1 MVQNTDRSPI
11 EMLAEPT
18 FATDE
23 PRRRH
28 LPSRTQ
34 CFLSV
39 FAIAAVAGL
48 LFTFLR
54 TPIYRSS
61 ATLVVE
67 PPAGAASGIS
77 PASMMPTAGATQYLA
92 TERQRLL
99 GESVL
104 TPVAT
109 EFATTLGGNP
119 PLATLQGMVDVTYVA
134 ETNLIEMG
142 IEGPTPDVL
151 PRILEHWLEGYTTA
165 RTTAT
170 SSAHEDTSA
179 DLKGQ
184 LAALETRIAEQR
196 ARVDA
201 FRVEHDIVSPERA
214 ENRDLAKLT
223 GLNES
228 INRAEEDEMKARAR
242 FDAVRQAITAG
253 EPVTQGRD
261 RAAIEQLEEK
271 IRVLRDQVQAY
282 AGQFTEKF
290 AQIAPEITAARKNLT
305 MAEADL
311 ATKRAEATAEVLA
324 QTEHDLK
331 AAQASK
337 SALVGQQS
345 SLKSKLTNF
354 GQHFEAFKTLEQRL
368 TELEAQAAPLRER
381 VVKSDVAAHELFAKI
396 TVLAKPSTPTRPVRP
411 AYMRDAA
418 IAVGTAFALALLAT
432 LLVDF
437 LARTPTTVDT
447 PEPPSTVYAY
457 NTHLLSP
464 SLPAATQ
471 PLLTQPASQ
480 PVLAVAGRR
489 ELMPAEVNALLAA
502 ADEQSRLIVALL
514 LAGATPEDIA
524 MLTAGDIGPDGHL
537 RLAGRTEDLSLP
549 ANCLT
554 VLAHRGAAAPGPD
567 VPLFQQPG
575 SAPLTTTDLDATLTY
590 LAHDA
595 GISRPD
601 EISVAALRHTYFAYL
616 VRQGLRLGDL
626 PRVGG
631 ALAPALLASYA
642 PYAPPGAG
650 RRLEEIDAVYPV
662 LHTLD

>member
-1 MVQNTDRSPI
+1 MAQNTDRSPL

-18 FATDE
+18 LATDE
-23 PRRRH
+23 PRPRH

-39 FAIAAVAGL
+39 FVTAAVAGL

-61 ATLVVE
+61 ATLLVE
-67 PPAGAASGIS
+67 PPTGNVPTAGAASGVS
-77 PASMMPTAGATQYLA
+77 PASMMPAAGATQYLA

-99 GESVL
+99 SEPVL
-104 TPVAT
+104 TLVAN
-109 EFATTLGGNP
+109 EFATTLGGHP
-119 PLATLQGMVDVTYVA
+119 PLGTLQGMVDVTYVA
-134 ETNLIEMG
+134 ETNLIEIG

-151 PRILEHWLEGYTTA
+151 PRILEHWLEEYTTV

-170 SSAHEDTSA
+170 SSAHEDASA

-228 INRAEEDEMKARAR
+228 INRAEEDETKARAR
-242 FDAVRQAITAG
+242 FDAVRQAIAAG
-253 EPVTQGRD
+253 EPVTQDRD
-261 RAAIEQLEEK
+261 RVAIEQLEEK
-271 IRVLRDQVQAY
+271 MRVLRDQVQAY

-290 AQIAPEITAARKNLT
+290 AQIAPEITAARKNLK
-305 MAEADL
+305 MVEADL
-311 ATKRAEATAEVLA
+311 AAKRTEATAAVLA

-331 AAQASK
+331 AALA
-337 SALVGQQS
+337 GQQS
-345 SLKSKLTNF
+345 ALKSKLTNF

-368 TELEAQAAPLRER
+368 TELQAQAAPLRER
-381 VVKSDVAAHELFAKI
+381 VVKSDVAAHELFAAI

-411 AYMRDAA
+411 AYARDAG
-418 IAVGTAFALALLAT
+418 IAVGSAFALALLAT
-432 LLVDF
+432 LLIDF
-437 LARTPTTVDT
+437 LARTPMTVDA
-447 PEPPSTVYAY
+447 PEPPSTVYTY

-464 SLPAATQ
+464 LPAATQ
-471 PLLTQPASQ
+471 PLLNQRASL
-480 PVLAVAGRR
+480 PTPSVAGRR

-502 ADEQSRLIVALL
+502 ADDQSRLIVALL
-514 LAGATPEDIA
+514 LAGAAPEDIA
-524 MLTAGDIGPDGHL
+524 MLTAGDIGPNGHL

-549 ANCLT
+549 VNCL
-554 VLAHRGAAAPGPD
+554 VLLAHRGAAAPGPD
-567 VPLFQQPG
+567 MPLFQQPG
-575 SAPLTTTDLDATLTY
+575 SAPLASADLDATLTY

-595 GISRPD
+595 GVSRPD
-601 EISVAALRHTYFAYL
+601 EVSVAALRHTYFAYL
-616 VRQGLRLGDL
+616 VRQGLRLGEL

-631 ALAPALLASYA
+631 ALAPVLLASYA
-642 PYAPPGAG
+642 PYAPPGVG
-650 RRLEEIDAVYPV
+650 RRLEEIDAVYPA
-662 LHTLD
+662 LHALG